1 MLNHSLSLPSTSPRS
16 DLTRETSKPFHCH
29 AQFSAVPIFC
39 MQMSSPL
46 FVQKLTIA
54 RYVNET
60 GELLMPLYH
69 HLGCFLICYDK
80 ALTIWSTDKLYWMIK
95 LVLLPWMKSTHL
107 LHWYSWTYN
116 GSWLSSGLFYR
127 FCYWVCGSWWTDTT
141 LHQRFNL
148 ILFNLVSELR
158 SPNNYLLYGPVA
170 KL

>member
-1 MLNHSLSLPSTSPRS
+1 MPNHSLHLPSTIPLS

-69 HLGCFLICYDK
+69 HLGCFLIRYDK
-80 ALTIWSTDKLYWMIK
+80 ALITI
-95 LVLLPWMKSTHL
+95 
-107 LHWYSWTYN
+107 
-116 GSWLSSGLFYR
+116 
-127 FCYWVCGSWWTDTT
+127 
-141 LHQRFNL
+141 
-148 ILFNLVSELR
+148 
-158 SPNNYLLYGPVA
+158 
-170 KL
+170 